1 MPRSSIHAVE
11 RYLGD
16 LAAAEGWRLPIEAPE
31 SGKRVLVVGAG
42 PSGLSAAYHLAR
54 LGHAVEIHEAG
65 PVAGGMMHFGIPAYR
80 LPRADLMKEIRQIE
94 AMGVAI
100 VLNHKVEDVLAER
113 QAGRFDAVFIAIGA
127 HVSRHVDIPA
137 RDAVKVLD
145 AVALL
150 RGASAG
156 EVPRLGRRVVV
167 YGGGNTAMD
176 AARTA
181 KRLGADEA
189 LIIYRRD
196 RAHMPAHA
204 FEADEALEEGVK
216 IKWLTSIKEIVGPSL
231 SVERMTLDEK
241 GRPQPTGEIETLE
254 ADAVVL
260 ALGQETDSAFLE
272 RVPGIEFQSD
282 GTVIVGPDMMT
293 GHAGIFAG
301 GDMVPGERTV
311 TVAVG
316 HGKHAARNIDGWL
329 CGKRYVKPAKHAA
342 GLLRDAQLAHVQ
354 RRRSLGAEGALG
366 RRAVDRVRGGDGGIE
381 RARGALRGAALPFLR
396 QLLRV
401 RQLLRGLPR
410 GRHHQARAGPALPFR
425 VRQLHGLRRLLR
437 AMPLPCHRD
446 NCRARMRMEGVPTR
460 GEASE
465 QRMRGMR
472 REITTMDGNTAVA
485 HVAYRVNEVCAIYPI
500 TPSSTMA
507 ELADEWSALGL
518 TNIWGNMPV
527 VQEMQSEGGAAGAV
541 HGALQSGALTTTF
554 TASQGLLLMLP
565 NMFKIAGELTAT
577 VFHVAARS
585 LATQALSIFGDHP
598 TSWRR
603 ARPASRCSPPARCRR
618 RTTTR

>member
-1 MPRSSIHAVE
+1 KQSDMTPVLDLTREKGAGPFRTRRPVYADLLPPCNNACPAGENIQAWLALAQAGKFRAAWETLVRDNPLPAVHGRVCYHPCERACNRDALDAAVSIHAVE

-16 LAAAEGWRLPIEAPE
+16 LAAAEGWRLPIEAPA

-127 HVSRHVDIPA
+127 HVSRHVEIPA

-196 RAHMPAHA
+196 RAHMPARA

-241 GRPQPTGEIETLE
+241 GRPQPSGEIETLE

-260 ALGQETDSAFLE
+260 ALGQETESAFLE

-316 HGKHAARNIDGWL
+316 HGKLAARNIDGWL
-329 CGKRYVKPAKHAA
+329 SGKRYVKPAKHAPVSFEMLNLPMFSDADPSAQKALSAAERLTGFEEVMA
-342 GLLRDAQLAHVQ
+342 GLSEPEARYEAQRCLSCGNCFECDNCYAACPEDAIIK
-354 RRRSLGAEGALG
+354 LGPG
-366 RRAVDRVRGGDGGIE
+366 RRYRFEYDNCTGCAVCFE
-381 RARGALRGAALPFLR
+381 
-396 QLLRV
+396 QC
-401 RQLLRGLPR
+401 
-410 GRHHQARAGPALPFR
+410 
-425 VRQLHGLRRLLR
+425 
-437 AMPLPCHRD
+437 PCH
-446 NCRARMRMEGVPTR
+446 
-460 GEASE
+460 
-465 QRMRGMR
+465 
-472 REITTMDGNTAVA
+472 
-485 HVAYRVNEVCAIYPI
+485 AIGI
-500 TPSSTMA
+500 IA
-507 ELADEWSALGL
+507 EPG
-518 TNIWGNMPV
+518 
-527 VQEMQSEGGAAGAV
+527 
-541 HGALQSGALTTTF
+541 
-554 TASQGLLLMLP
+554 
-565 NMFKIAGELTAT
+565 
-577 VFHVAARS
+577 
-585 LATQALSIFGDHP
+585 
-598 TSWRR
+598 
-603 ARPASRCSPPARCRR
+603 
-618 RTTTR
+618 